1 MHREE
6 NCSVL
11 IINGRHTG
19 AARTSQKDL
28 TKFQTYC
35 RTVSRN
41 MKDCAVVS
49 MKYAGKEAVD
59 CSRRGTS
66 HVIYVDGTY
75 QCRGHAN
82 LNGVVS
88 AVSTDIRK
96 VIYVEVPTK
105 CFRRHAGAS
114 KC

>member
-6 NCSVL
+6 NCLVL
-11 IINGRHTG
+11 IINSRHTG

-35 RTVSRN
+35 RIVRRN
-41 MKDCAVVS
+41 MKDCAVAS
-49 MKYAGKEAVD
+49 MKCAGEEAFD
-59 CSRRGTS
+59 CSRRGTGR
-66 HVIYVDGTY
+66 VIYVYGTW
-75 QCRGHAN
+75 QCSGHVS

-88 AVSTDIRK
+88 PMSNDTGK
-96 VIYVEVPTK
+96 VIYIEVPTK
-105 CFRRHAGAS
+105 CFQRHAGAS